1 MPTPIAIVGIS
12 AELPSGTYSKANL
25 EHSSF
30 FDFLLNG
37 EESYECMPDGR
48 FNVEAWK
55 GNNRGE
61 IRVNAGSFLKDI
73 DLFDNVEF
81 GISARDARTMAP
93 ATRKL
98 VEQCFLALVDSGIDY
113 RNRNVG
119 CFTSGTNLELTNVAD
134 PDEFDCEGSFAGNP
148 SMISNRVSTHLDLLG
163 PSVPT
168 DTACS
173 SSLTALHLAVQSIS
187 NGECDAAVV
196 AGCQLNHRFGRAEAC
211 VAIVVKPLQQA
222 IQDADQIYA
231 TILATAINSSGGGAP
246 PGAPVAEAQRDAM
259 RRAFKLAERNPREV
273 DFIELHATGTA
284 KGDPTEVNWV
294 GEEFSRED
302 EVLIGSVKGNI
313 GHTEIAAFLASL
325 SKVISI
331 FRSRQIPP
339 NVNVKELNPAIQW
352 LKYQLRVPRSPTP
365 LPCHSARGP
374 LIAMSSSGIGGSNG
388 HAVLEGPPTRGSLDS
403 RAEIMAAQPSL
414 LVSAGLSSR
423 STVAFSESI
432 TNMATRSACEVPVL
446 STILGRRSRSMT
458 WRSFAIADSASL
470 GKLQFSSPQL
480 CPREARPVVFVF
492 SGQGPQHE
500 RMGRE
505 LFERFTVFRHSV
517 LEMDRIYETLT
528 GSSMLRDYGLFDGCG
543 SPGKLKDVWPIS
555 LILPS
560 IAMFQIALF
569 DLLTSFGMK
578 PDIIIGHSAGET
590 AMLYASGAAP
600 KEMAFELAVIRGR
613 AFAPLEALGGGMAA
627 ISCGKEDA
635 EEIIASV
642 RSELP
647 DNILEIACFNSPS
660 AIAIAGHDI
669 AITRALEL
677 CQTRGVFGRKIRTS
691 VPMHSSMME
700 RCREDYCRELRALFE
715 RYPGQHVPQIPT
727 YSTLTGERLSD
738 SIDADYFWRNTRSPV
753 RFTQAMERLTASQS
767 CTFVE
772 ISPHPVLVS
781 YISSMA
787 GDGSPVI
794 STMHRVK
801 PNMPSVDH
809 VDLLRVCGEL
819 TASGFNGVNFTALN
833 NRACYECDVSLPAY
847 PFSKKSYAL
856 YPDTPGYAKQME
868 PHLGPLNHRYLR
880 INKDT
885 HPVLAEHVIRGEPI
899 MPAAGFIEMAIE
911 FGATA
916 LLHVDLK
923 AILSLSSETP
933 PAVEVELNSSY
944 WKVQSVTSHDWHSG
958 KQQKRLHAD
967 GYLTFEPSQ
976 PLKDI
981 DIATIRQRCKNHVG
995 SCTQF
1000 WGCMTGSIL
1009 NGGFCTAFYSSLSY
1023 FSAYGP
1029 RLRRVTNVYY
1039 SEKEALV
1046 SIKGMDNALKQPFN
1060 GNYDQNAYYL
1070 PAHVDAVLLHR
1081 NLAEEQLPHHLYAH
1095 VVLKEWWPVAKH
1107 HIDPLPAVQRP
1118 LHLIYQPAFFAPQ
1131 QPTPASLSCNDPLRI
1146 KLDTI
1151 NCYVSWLAC
1160 ASVLGC

>member
-1 MPTPIAIVGIS
+1 MSTSIAIVGIS
-12 AELPSGTYSKANL
+12 AELPSGACSKANL

-37 EESYECMPDGR
+37 QESYECMPDGR

-55 GNNRGE
+55 GKNRGE
-61 IRVNAGSFLKDI
+61 IRVNGGSFLKDI

-81 GISARDARTMAP
+81 GISARDARSMAP

-98 VEQCFLALVDSGIDY
+98 IEQCFLALVDSGIDY
-113 RNRNVG
+113 RTRNVG

-196 AGCQLNHRFGRAEAC
+196 AGCQLNHRFIDWFNYSQGSLLSRDGKCKPFDASADGFGRAEAC
-211 VAIVVKPLQQA
+211 VAIVIKPLQQA
-222 IQDADQIYA
+222 LQDADQIYA

-313 GHTEIAAFLASL
+313 GHTEIVAFLASL

-331 FRSRQIPP
+331 FQSRQIPP
-339 NVNVKELNPAIQW
+339 NVNIKELNPAIQW
-352 LKYQLRVPRSPTP
+352 LKYQLRVPRSTTP
-365 LPCHSARGP
+365 LPCHSARGS

-388 HAVLEGPPTRGSLDS
+388 HAVLEGPPTRVSLDL
-403 RAEIMAAQPSL
+403 RTEFMAARPSL
-414 LVSAGLSSR
+414 FVSAGLSSR

-432 TNMATRSACEVPVL
+432 TNMATRSADEMPVL

-458 WRSFAIADSASL
+458 WRSFAIADSAL
-470 GKLQFSSPQL
+470 GALQFSSPQL

-569 DLLTSFGMK
+569 DLLASFGMK

-627 ISCGKEDA
+627 ISCGEEDA

-669 AITRALEL
+669 AITRALEV

-700 RCREDYCRELRALFE
+700 QCREDYCRELRALFE

-833 NRACYECDVSLPAY
+833 NRACYECDVSLPTY

-923 AILSLSSETP
+923 AILSLSSEIP
-933 PAVEVELNSSY
+933 PAVEVVLNSSY

-995 SCTQF
+995 S
-1000 WGCMTGSIL
+1000 S
-1009 NGGFCTAFYSSLSY
+1009 FYSSLSY

-1046 SIKGMDNALKQPFN
+1046 SIKGMDNALKQ
-1060 GNYDQNAYYL
+1060 Y
-1070 PAHVDAVLLHR
+1070 VVLLPS
-1081 NLAEEQLPHHLYAH
+1081 QTTYVTLP
-1095 VVLKEWWPVAKH
+1095 
-1107 HIDPLPAVQRP
+1107 
-1118 LHLIYQPAFFAPQ
+1118 
-1131 QPTPASLSCNDPLRI
+1131 
-1146 KLDTI
+1146 
-1151 NCYVSWLAC
+1151 
-1160 ASVLGC
+1160 